1 MNKTGKKLSF
11 AKEKDKTKQEDEPL
25 NSEGVHAILSAYKDA
40 RSTCLNLKN
49 SPSLVK
55 MFTPE
60 AIMLLEM
67 VGDGRLKYIKDE
79 TLLTKYDEV
88 VAKRRTE
95 YGDECVPYKTRE
107 TLRLLDYSA
116 LAYINEYNESK
127 TSTTAD
133 LEVAAAAMRGDH
145 IGLQILKDYD
155 DLIMKLLNEAFKV
168 TDLASIKAMYL
179 SVTLQPMG
187 KGTISDK
194 MMEYVYKLLKIS
206 SKVDDKAMATKEAK
220 DLVINALNDYL
231 TASVNQELGSRMEV
245 ATKAKGFAV
254 TDWCDQLM
262 KLTEANAKK
271 DDPFANFK
279 DSSAAQVGE
288 SSQQGAARLGGGN
301 GKKGGAGRGGAKPM
315 KEGGEKP
322 LEKPPYFDGLCKHC
336 KKKGHMQK
344 DCRFWLAEQN
354 GDGGGRGG
362 GQGQRR
368 QVAALD
374 VDYENLTKQQ
384 FDQLKKAAIKSQRK

>member
-79 TLLTKYDEV
+79 TLLKKYDEV
-88 VAKRRTE
+88 VAKRLAD
-95 YGDECVPYKTRE
+95 YGSECEPYKTRE

-336 KKKGHMQK
+336 NKKGHMKK

-374 VDYENLTKQQ
+374 FDYENLTKQQ
-384 FDQLKKAAIKSQRK
+384 FDQMKKAAIKNQRK